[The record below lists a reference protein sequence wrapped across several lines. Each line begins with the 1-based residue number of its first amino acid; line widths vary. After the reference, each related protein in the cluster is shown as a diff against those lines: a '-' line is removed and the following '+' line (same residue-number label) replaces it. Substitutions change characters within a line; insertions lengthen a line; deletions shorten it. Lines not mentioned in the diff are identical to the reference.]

1 MRPVKRAL
9 LEDFGDLMK
18 SPVNDEP
25 IFGTG
30 VRGAL
35 LEWLEEI
42 WAKDELAE
50 VGLRP
55 RHRALFFGA
64 PGTGK
69 TTLARHLAARLGL
82 PLLAVRPDKLID
94 KYLGATG
101 RTIGTLFDLARNAP
115 LGEGPVVLF
124 FDEFEALGSKREG
137 GASEAQREMNSI
149 VGVLLQRIEAHEGL
163 IIAAT
168 NHATDLDSAIWRRF
182 DIHIKIETPGQ
193 RERELIIAR
202 YLLPF
207 GLPPKALSALALSCE
222 TSSPALLR
230 QLCEGLKRNQVIGP
244 KLGWEMGK
252 EATLGRILASVAPHP
267 ELGKPRLWALGAADQ
282 AVALLPW
289 PLPGAGDKAAM
300 ADDSRARDPEQRDAK
315 VVPMRKSSLC

>member
-1 MRPVKRAL
+1 MRPVKRDPT
-9 LEDFGDLMK
+9 LEDFGDLMI
-18 SPVNDEP
+18 SPEDDEP
-25 IFGTG
+25 ILGTG

-55 RHRALFFGA
+55 RHRALFHGA

-82 PLLAVRPDKLID
+82 PLLAVRPDKVVD
-94 KYLGATG
+94 MYLGATG
-101 RTIGTLFDLARNAP
+101 RTLGTLFDLARNAP

-124 FDEFEALGSKREG
+124 FDEFEALGSKRVA
-137 GASEAQREMNSI
+137 GARDAQREMNAV
-149 VGVLLQRIEAHEGL
+149 VGVLLQRIEAHQGL

-168 NHATDLDSAIWRRF
+168 NHAAELDSAIWRRF
-182 DIHIKIETPGQ
+182 DIHIKIDTPGQ

-207 GLPPKALSALALSCE
+207 GLPPKALIALALSCE

-230 QLCEGLKRNQVIGP
+230 QLCEGLKRNQVLGP
-244 KLGWEMGK
+244 KLGWPMGK
-252 EATLGRILASVAPHP
+252 EATLGRVLASVAPHP

-282 AVALLPW
+282 AVAVLPW

-300 ADDSRARDPEQRDAK
+300 DDDSRSRDADQRDAA
-315 VVPMRKSSLC
+315 VVQMRRPN